1 VQVPRRTVGAAAAV
15 LAAAGLSLLTAGP
28 AQAATCAH
36 ISITPGVQSPALSP
50 KTATITAGGCA
61 AYTNNTALPVKVSV
75 GKLSDIANPNG
86 VVTFV
91 ERVPGSFAVSVQ
103 EQFQGQGVGGT
114 GTGTLVVR
122 PAPAPKPS
130 PTKTASPAPHPSTSA
145 STSPHPSASAGSSGP
160 VVAPSTA
167 KPPTPTAP
175 GVTPVP
181 TNSGQGN
188 PPVIVGMPPPTAT
201 PSAPPESVARAQI
214 QPPSGRAAGL
224 PAAVA
229 AVLLVG
235 TGAAFVR
242 VLLAEPA
249 RAGSSPAGDERR
261 FVPRPS

>member
-1 VQVPRRTVGAAAAV
+1 MVGVATAV
-15 LAAAGLSLLTAGP
+15 VAGAGLSLLLAGP
-28 AQAATCAH
+28 AQAVTCAH
-36 ISITPGVQSPALSP
+36 ISITPGVQSPALAP

-61 AYTNNTALPVKVSV
+61 AYANNTALPVKVTV
-75 GKLSDIANPNG
+75 GKLSDVANPNG

-91 ERVPGSFAVSVQ
+91 ERVPGTFAVAAQ

-114 GTGTLVVR
+114 GTGSLVVR
-122 PAPAPKPS
+122 AARVPKPS
-130 PTKTASPAPHPSTSA
+130 PTKTASPAPHPSASA
-145 STSPHPSASAGSSGP
+145 SSSPRPSASAGSSGP
-160 VVAPSTA
+160 VVAPSTP
-167 KPPTPTAP
+167 KQPPPTAP
-175 GVTPVP
+175 GVTPAP
-181 TNSGQGN
+181 TDFGQGN

-229 AVLLVG
+229 AVLVVG
-235 TGAAFVR
+235 AAAAFVR

-249 RAGSSPAGDERR
+249 RAGSSPAADERR